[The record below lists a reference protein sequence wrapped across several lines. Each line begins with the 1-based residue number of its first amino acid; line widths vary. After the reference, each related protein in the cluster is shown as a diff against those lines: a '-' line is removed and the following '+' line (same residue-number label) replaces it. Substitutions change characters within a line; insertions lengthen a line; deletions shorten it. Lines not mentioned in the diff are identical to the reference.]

1 MINLVLP
8 DIPAED
14 RLLEQ
19 ARRGNQ
25 EAISQI
31 YESYFAPIYQFI
43 RLRVDDAALAEDLA
57 AEVFVKFIGALRGR
71 NAPRQTLRGWLFR
84 VARHVLHDHYAK
96 AGQFAT
102 ATLEEWLPAP
112 SLDDPEAQ
120 LIRAL
125 DRDQIRRAIRM
136 LTAEQ
141 QEVLILRF
149 GQRLSLQET
158 ADIMGK
164 RVNAVKSLQFR
175 AVDHLRQTLN
185 RAASGANYG

>member
-8 DIPAED
+8 DIPTED

-112 SLDDPEAQ
+112 SLDNPEAQ

-125 DRDQIRRAIRM
+125 DRDQVQQAIRM

-175 AVDHLRQTLN
+175 AVDHLRQALN
-185 RAASGANYG
+185 RAASGAHYG